1 MAQQKS
7 EAAFPPQT
15 RVRRK
20 GYLPSGSYTGT
31 VLRGGR
37 TAAAD
42 RVFVSWDY
50 GVNSAVGRP
59 PFLAASDLERL

>member
-7 EAAFPPQT
+7 EAAFPPKT

-20 GYLPSGSYTGT
+20 GYSPASLYAGT
-31 VLRGGR
+31 VIYSEGHR
-37 TAAAD
+37 

-50 GVNSAVGRP
+50 GVSGVGRP
-59 PFLAASDLERL
+59 PSVPASELELH